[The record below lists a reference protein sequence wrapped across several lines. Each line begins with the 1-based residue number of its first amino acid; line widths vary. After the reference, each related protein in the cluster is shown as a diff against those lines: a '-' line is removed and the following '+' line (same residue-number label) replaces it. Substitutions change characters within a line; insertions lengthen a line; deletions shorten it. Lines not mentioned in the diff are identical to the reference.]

1 MVTPLQGQN
10 PFEDSFSS
18 PVANFNAPLQE
29 PFSFEKNE
37 ILTLERII
45 QSTFSNDER
54 KVFEGIPSWN

>member
-1 MVTPLQGQN
+1 MVSPLQGLN
-10 PFEDSFSS
+10 PIEDSFSS
-18 PVANFNAPLQE
+18 PEANIKAPPEE

-54 KVFEGIPSWN
+54 KDFEGIPSWD